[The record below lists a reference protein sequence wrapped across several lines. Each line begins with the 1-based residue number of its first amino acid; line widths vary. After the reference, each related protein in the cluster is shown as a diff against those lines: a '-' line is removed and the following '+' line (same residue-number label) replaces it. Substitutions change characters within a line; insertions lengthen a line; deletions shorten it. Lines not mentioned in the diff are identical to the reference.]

1 MSSLRPWF
9 LPRTLGLR
17 ARVRSQEPLIGG
29 TIRFVTQNATRND
42 AGGEAPGQ
50 RQEHPPANTDVK
62 PSATQTQTQ
71 TIGKA
76 QPAQQPPAIQAATGI
91 LQNLQAIDQTI
102 TNAVVPASDLE
113 AIFEGLFLVD
123 NPPHEFSGDD
133 RRAEVQY
140 LRSQGKARAGS
151 PPSHGLKMALKLQ
164 AQLASLHHPR
174 SATMYDSL
182 LRHCV
187 SQGQIHQAAII
198 YVRMVEEWIL
208 EGRQPTSPSSAQA
221 SSAPTTTAAA
231 PQSDV
236 SSTEVDAWF
245 EGIRSWKMPG
255 ETLSPLD
262 RLELWHPGQLVLKER
277 MRNFPIPAHSSP
289 PTRVP
294 APDQH
299 FLSIILQSVCLD
311 PADSKPLFKSSAR
324 ALATL
329 ANTVLSRTL
338 PINALKD
345 VIRPFRDLPHD
356 PPVFLASSKTRGIN
370 VHDPAAASPYTAYTQ
385 VHHALMSL
393 LLSPPTFSVSSLGI
407 AGSMGVI
414 PFSRAAIKSL
424 IRYAIGYWRKP
435 GLLTKLLELVGVA
448 RHKQRNR
455 DGDSAILN
463 TLFRSTVLA
472 GTDVKRATSSASASA
487 AAGSTRQQQTMNA
500 ISMDDETRHREPHN
514 EDLYLSYFAPST
526 AMAERRLNVLSLPFG
541 RVDRLGN
548 RNEKEMVATIRNL
561 ALKDASGKALAQY
574 TLHLLPHLVASSSSS
589 SESAPSPARAA
600 VREQALDIPSAVY
613 STLISSLCR
622 CPNQDRLVRR
632 VFSVAK
638 EAAQASEWTLPTSI
652 FTDITA
658 MYSRMSAL
666 KPVSLA
672 DLIAGSSP
680 GIEVASRLSSV
691 ASEGAAWIWDQ
702 SLSSFNGGVTRP
714 DATWIEEQL
723 RATTLARP
731 EPLADQLNAPGAPV
745 LTKRLDRLKRLQEIS
760 YNFSLEAPPG
770 LGQEIAACRQLLE
783 NAELRSALA
792 QRLRP
797 VTKRSTPP
805 AQITKATGV
814 APFNSRISLFTPQL
828 IRAFHTSSR
837 ADNNKKTSDQI
848 MQVVEARVQEYRD
861 AIRKQQADSTAAADL
876 GSQIGLSRTLKELEP
891 LNRAW
896 EAYSELASALADSK
910 ALLNDPDPTMRAMAD
925 EEISSLQEQIDEIV
939 ESQLPALLLPE
950 PETDR
955 LSALVE
961 LKAGVGGDEAALFV
975 EEVMRMYQRY
985 AQDRSWKVTILSK
998 TPGSLGGT
1006 GLKDVTLEIKGPG
1019 AFGDFR
1025 LERGVHR
1032 VQRVPQTESA
1042 GRVHTSTIAV
1052 VVLPVLEDDGGN
1064 KSSNM
1069 VHIDEKD
1076 VKTEVMRSRG
1086 AGGQHVN
1093 KTESAVR
1100 LTHVPTGVTVSMQ
1113 DSRSQHQ
1120 NKAWAW
1126 QILRARLLDLQLT
1139 QQAEDRRKTRR
1150 SQVKGMDRSDK
1161 VRTYNF
1167 PQDRITDH
1175 RIGLTMNGLE
1185 GVLEGEG
1192 LEYIIRELQ
1201 KHRESLRLES
1211 LLETGE
1217 DLDD

>member
-1 MSSLRPWF
+1 MRTTLVEYHTAATMSALRPWM
-9 LPRTLGLR
+9 LSRAPPGLR
-17 ARVRSQEPLIGG
+17 ARVRSQPVGAFVRYVTKATSRQDDGLPAARSERQFVMQDSSSSAPLPSPES
-29 TIRFVTQNATRND
+29 ALD
-42 AGGEAPGQ
+42 
-50 RQEHPPANTDVK
+50 RQESVSFT
-62 PSATQTQTQ
+62 S
-71 TIGKA
+71 
-76 QPAQQPPAIQAATGI
+76 QPEQCPAILAAAGI
-91 LQNLQAIDQTI
+91 LRNLQDVDQPV
-102 TNAVVPASDLE
+102 ADALVPIADLE
-113 AIFEGLFLVD
+113 AVFEGLFLAD
-123 NPPHEFSGDD
+123 NPDHHFTGDK
-133 RRAEVQY
+133 RAEFRY
-140 LRSQGKARAGS
+140 LRGQAQNHAGS
-151 PPSHGLKMALKLQ
+151 GLSSSLKLALKLQ
-164 AQLASLHHPR
+164 GRLSSLQHPR

-187 SQGQIHQAAII
+187 SRGHIHQAAIV

-208 EGRQPTSPSSAQA
+208 EGRQPTPA
-221 SSAPTTTAAA
+221 STAP
-231 PQSDV
+231 SDV

-245 EGIRSWKMPG
+245 EGVRSWKMPG
-255 ETLSPLD
+255 EVLSPLD
-262 RLELWHPGQLVLKER
+262 RLELWHPGELVLKER
-277 MRNFPIPAHSSP
+277 MRNFPIPAQSSP

-299 FLSIILQSVCLD
+299 FLSVILGTICLD
-311 PADSKPLFKSSAR
+311 PSQSKPLFKSSAR

-338 PINALKD
+338 PIYALKD

-356 PPVFLASSKTRGIN
+356 PPVFLASTRGIKT
-370 VHDPAAASPYTAYTQ
+370 HDPASASPYTAYTQ

-435 GLLTKLLELVGVA
+435 GLLSKLLEMVGVS

-472 GTDVKRATSSASASA
+472 GTEVKRSGIRT
-487 AAGSTRQQQTMNA
+487 NA
-500 ISMDDETRHREPHN
+500 ISMEDEQRYREPHN

-526 AMAERRLNVLSLPFG
+526 AMANQRLNILNLPFG
-541 RVDRLGN
+541 RVDKLGSSN
-548 RNEKEMVATIRNL
+548 AKEILATIRNL
-561 ALKDASGKALAQY
+561 SCKDASGKALTQY
-574 TLHLLPHLVASSSSS
+574 VFHILPHLAARFDASSPTS
-589 SESAPSPARAA
+589 R
-600 VREQALDIPSAVY
+600 QHALAWPPEVY
-613 STLISSLCR
+613 ATLIASLCKS
-622 CPNQDRLVRR
+622 PSQDRLVRQ
-632 VFSVAK
+632 VFSLAK
-638 EAAQASEWTLPTSI
+638 EAERVSDWTMPASVL
-652 FTDITA
+652 TDITC
-658 MYSRMSAL
+658 MYN
-666 KPVSLA
+666 
-672 DLIAGSSP
+672 
-680 GIEVASRLSSV
+680 RLSSLEPLRLAALADGNATV
-691 ASEGAAWIWDQ
+691 IRKTSAPTAVSREGSAWIWDQ
-702 SLSSFNGGVTRP
+702 SIAAFDRGVKP
-714 DATWIEEQL
+714 DSAWIEQQL
-723 RATTLARP
+723 RATMLLSPESLADHLHASGTPYLRKRLARLIRIQD
-731 EPLADQLNAPGAPV
+731 LAQMHS
-745 LTKRLDRLKRLQEIS
+745 LDMPPTLGEEITS
-760 YNFSLEAPPG
+760 
-770 LGQEIAACRQLLE
+770 CRQLCE
-783 NAELRSALA
+783 NADMRSALVR
-792 QRLRP
+792 RLRP
-797 VTKRSTPP
+797 SVKRSVPP
-805 AQITKATGV
+805 PVVKANGIACYDSGV
-814 APFNSRISLFTPQL
+814 NLFTPRL
-828 IRAFHTSSR
+828 IRAVHTTSR
-837 ADNNKKTSDQI
+837 TDDKNTNAKI
-848 MQVVEARVQEYRD
+848 MQIVEARVQQYRD
-861 AIRKQQADSTAAADL
+861 ATRNQADTADV
-876 GSQIGLSRTLKELEP
+876 GSQIDLSRTRKELEP

-896 EAYSELASALADSK
+896 EAYSELAAASKDSL
-910 ALLNDPDPTMRAMAD
+910 ALLNDPDPTMRAMAE
-925 EEISSLQEQIDEIV
+925 EEISSLQEQMDDILEK
-939 ESQLPALLLPE
+939 QLPALLLPE
-950 PETDR
+950 PETDG

-998 TPGSLGGT
+998 TPGSLGGS
-1006 GLKDVTLEIKGPG
+1006 GLKDVTLEIKGTG

-1052 VVLPVLEDDGGN
+1052 VVLPVLEDDG
-1064 KSSNM
+1064 KSSI
-1069 VHIDEKD
+1069 VHVDEKD

-1100 LTHVPTGVTVSMQ
+1100 LTHIPTGVTVSMQ

-1126 QILRARLLDLQLT
+1126 QILRARLLDLHLT

-1175 RIGLTMNGLE
+1175 RICLSLNGLE

-1201 KHRESLRLES
+1201 KHRQSLRLES

-1217 DLDD
+1217 DLED